1 MESSIPKTGKYKH
14 FKGDVVEVIG
24 TALHSESLEPFVV
37 YRHITGKRK
46 DEQHYWVRP
55 VGMFQESVEIDG
67 TFIPRFQ
74 YLGVE

>member
-1 MESSIPKTGKYKH
+1 MESSIPQAGKYKH

-37 YRHITGKRK
+37 YKHITGKRK

-55 VGMFQESVEIDG
+55 VGMFTADVEVNG
-67 TFIPRFQ
+67 KKVPRFK
-74 YLGVE
+74 YVGG